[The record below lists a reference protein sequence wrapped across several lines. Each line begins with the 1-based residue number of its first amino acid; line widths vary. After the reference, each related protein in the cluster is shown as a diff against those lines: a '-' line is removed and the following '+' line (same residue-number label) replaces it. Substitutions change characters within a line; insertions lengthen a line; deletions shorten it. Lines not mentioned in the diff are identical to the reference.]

1 MLQQFESG
9 FGLASAGGEV
19 NEIGT
24 TPFFDGLAEQCGNS
38 RKNEDALS
46 GSGTNPIAAE
56 RTG

>member
-1 MLQQFESG
+1 LKAASG
-9 FGLASAGGEV
+9 CAGGEV